1 MNSKTF
7 VVLALFTVTIAVGIG
22 NTNLFVTNSF
32 ATEAKSFHGGFTNS
46 FSQSCDAF
54 KCVTK
59 EVHGKPGSSTDA
71 SIACFDLLGINLC
84 DNTPSSKNN

>member
-7 VVLALFTVTIAVGIG
+7 VVLALVTVTIAVGIG

-59 EVHGKPGSSTDA
+59 EVHGKPGSSSA

-84 DNTPSSKNN
+84 DTPSSSKTN